1 MKLKEDVYSTVNKN
15 LYGRA
20 GEEVEMVSE
29 RGDLLIVKGEKGRF
43 PVHKSKVDV
52 ENIKEEGLRV
62 DTIRSEKDNVPK
74 RQAISQSRNSKKA
87 KAVETSLMPSLFG

>member
-1 MKLKEDVYSTVNKN
+1 MKLKEDVYSTCNKN

-43 PVHKSKVDV
+43 SVHKSKVDV
-52 ENIKEEGLRV
+52 ENSKEEGLRV

-74 RQAISQSRNSKKA
+74 RQTTRNAKNGKKT
-87 KAVETSLMPSLFG
+87 KAVGPSAMPTLFD